1 MKSSK
6 TRWVVVAILFVFML
20 LHQTDKLLINSLGT
34 QIKGEWHL
42 TDTQW
47 GLIATGALIV
57 GSIFYPIWGY
67 LYDRYARS
75 KLLALASFIWGA
87 TTWISA
93 IAPSYHTF
101 LASRASTGIDD
112 SSYPGIYS
120 LIADYFS
127 PEMRGKIYGLL
138 QLTQPIGFLIGMIL
152 GLMVADAFGWRNL
165 FYVTGA
171 LGILLSVVIFFGV
184 KDVSRGQSEPE
195 MQKLEG
201 ITNYRFE
208 WSKVKD
214 VLKLPSLWFMYLQGF
229 FGVFPWN
236 TITAFIILYLAEERG
251 YDGGTTMLILAPTI
265 IVMAIG
271 YPFGGAVGDYFF
283 KKSPRGRLLTAMVG
297 VLLGAILLAIT
308 LNVPYDQPLT
318 FALLMGL
325 AALFIPVASPNVTST
340 VNDVTL
346 PEIRSTAMSI
356 QYFIE
361 SSGAA
366 LAPTIAGVISDSLR
380 AASNPSPIG
389 TSILIICTSTWILC
403 AFFFYFASRI
413 ITKDIHQLREFMQI
427 RAKDEI
433 AHIKAN

>member
-1 MKSSK
+1 MKSTK
-6 TRWVVVAILFVFML
+6 TRWIVVVILFVFML

-34 QIKGEWHL
+34 QIKGEWNL

-57 GSIFYPIWGY
+57 GSVFYPIWGY

-93 IAPSYHTF
+93 VAPSYHTF

-138 QLTQPIGFLIGMIL
+138 QLTQPIGFLVGMIL

-171 LGILLSVVIFFGV
+171 LGILLSIVIFFGV

-195 MQKLEG
+195 LEKIEG

-265 IVMAIG
+265 IVMALG
-271 YPFGGAVGDYFF
+271 YPLGGAVGDFFF
-283 KKSPRGRLLTAMVG
+283 KKTPRGRLLTAMVG
-297 VLLGAILLAIT
+297 VLAGAILLAIT
-308 LNVPYDQPLT
+308 LNVPFDQPLT
-318 FALLMGL
+318 FAILMGL
-325 AALFIPVASPNVTST
+325 AAIFIPVASPNVTST
-340 VNDVTL
+340 VNDVTV

-380 AASNPSPIG
+380 ASANPNPIG

-403 AFFFYFASRI
+403 AFFFFFASRI
-413 ITKDIHQLREFMQI
+413 ITKDIHQLRDFMKA
-427 RAKDEI
+427 RAKEEL
-433 AHIKAN
+433 AHPK